1 MRKQEEDRLGRLRRC
16 GGRGRRKRKST
27 RSAPQLQTT
36 LTTPGVPVAEQ
47 PGGIQL
53 EATQAGSVNEIP
65 ITESGVIA
73 RLKEMVGG
81 RVGGEG
87 LDCFPLIHE
96 ARQLRD
102 EVALHFVP
110 ENPDD
115 QACAGRGHADWIGG
129 PIDVE
134 MVAGPLYEE
143 PLEFDGTG

>member
-1 MRKQEEDRLGRLRRC
+1 MVEHVRDRFPRV
-16 GGRGRRKRKST
+16 
-27 RSAPQLQTT
+27 AT
-36 LTTPGVPVAEQ
+36 LTTPGVPVAES

-53 EATQAGSVNEIP
+53 EHSKASPVNEVP
-65 ITESGVIA
+65 ITEPGIVA
-73 RLKEMVGG
+73 RLEEVIGG
-81 RVGGEG
+81 RVGGED

-96 ARQLRD
+96 CRQLGN

-134 MVAGPLYEE
+134 MVTGPLDEE
-143 PLEFDGTG
+143 PLKSERR